1 MITERRII
9 NALAILAAL
18 TAAACSSRSDGAT
31 AADDE
36 DRPAAFKNLVPR
48 YDLLATVH
56 LADVVHDG
64 LVMDFGTP
72 ARHKYTMG
80 GWKAGWEGDSEINGV
95 SFTYASAAVSRVYFS
110 WDQEG
115 PATLAFR
122 MRRHASKGVSV
133 YLNDQPIQG
142 IRMEEDGW
150 KEYTLQVPAEKI
162 RRGENRMLLRW
173 NGMGDEAGENQ
184 RAAAVDTIR
193 VVPGGAASG
202 SPILYS
208 DLVADLRIGNEELN
222 AIAVRAPT
230 KLSYYLEVPAHA
242 KLGFRAGLEGG
253 RGTVTAKVTVTPE
266 GDAARDVWNA
276 TVRAGERSRWQDA
289 VVDLA
294 PFAGKVVRLDLVTEG
309 PDAPDARFGWASP
322 AVLVPRPREA
332 PESTKRAKN
341 VIVLLEDTT
350 RADALEPWNK
360 STRVRTPALSRF
372 ATESIVFEHAIAQE
386 SWTKPSVASLLTS
399 LYPETHQAKTFDARV
414 PQSVQLV
421 SEIFKAAG
429 FKTAAII
436 ANGYVSD
443 RFGFDQGWDLYRNL
457 IRDNQPTHAERTF
470 GDALAW
476 IEQNKDSPF
485 FIYIQT
491 IDPHVPYDPPE
502 EMLRLYDQQPYAGVV
517 DPRRTADQLTDFKK
531 RDLSFDPRDRERLR
545 ALYDGELTYH
555 DKWFGHFLDRLRQL
569 GVLNDTVIVYTAD
582 HGEEFFEHGSV
593 GHGHTLYEELL
604 HVPLAIRFPGAIRGG
619 TRVEESVELVDVVP
633 TVLEMTG
640 REPLPEAEGRT
651 LTPFFHGGIAAGPP
665 LAFAEFLEDRR
676 AVVSNRWK
684 LVFKGGG
691 STLFD
696 LQNDPGETRDVS
708 DTAPIAMR
716 YARIMLGQFLGSPS
730 RGQWWAPV
738 TESQSN
744 RRQQE
749 RVEVDPTLRDQ
760 LRALGYAQ

>member
-9 NALAILAAL
+9 NALAILGAL
-18 TAAACSSRSDGAT
+18 TFAACSSRSDGAPT
-31 AADDE
+31 AGE
-36 DRPAAFKNLVPR
+36 EEGPAAFKNLRAR
-48 YDLLATVH
+48 YDLLASVH

-80 GWKAGWEGDSEINGV
+80 GWKSGWEGDSEINGV
-95 SFTYASAAVSRVYFS
+95 SFTYASAAVSRVFFQ

-122 MRRHASKGVSV
+122 LRRHASKGVSV

-173 NGMGDEAGENQ
+173 NGMGDGAGEAQ

-193 VVPGGAASG
+193 IIPGGAATG

-208 DLVADLRIGNEELN
+208 DLVADLRVGSEELN

-230 KLSYYLEVPAHA
+230 RLSYYLEIPEHA
-242 KLGFRAGLEGG
+242 KLGFRAGLEGA

-266 GDAARDVWNA
+266 GESARDVWTA
-276 TVRAGERSRWQDA
+276 TVRGGNKAHWQDA
-289 VVDLA
+289 LVDLA

-309 PDAPDARFGWASP
+309 AETPEARFGWATP
-322 AVLVPRPREA
+322 AVLVPRPRDP
-332 PESTKRAKN
+332 PETKRAKN

-360 STRVRTPALSRF
+360 GTRVRTPALSRF
-372 ATESIVFEHAIAQE
+372 ATESILFEHAVAQE

-421 SEIFKAAG
+421 SEIFRAAG

-443 RFGFDQGWDLYRNL
+443 KFGFDQGWDLYRNL
-457 IRDNQPTHAERTF
+457 IRDNQPTTAERTF
-470 GDALAW
+470 GDALGW
-476 IEQNKDSPF
+476 IEQNKDQPF

-491 IDPHVPYDPPE
+491 IDPHVPYDPPDE
-502 EMLRLYDQQPYAGVV
+502 FLRLYDQQPYAGVV

-582 HGEEFFEHGSV
+582 HGEEFFDHGSV
-593 GHGHTLYEELL
+593 GHGHTLYQELL

-619 TRVEESVELVDVVP
+619 TRIAEPVELVDVVP

-651 LTPFFHGGIAAGPP
+651 LTPFFHGGQGAGPP
-665 LAFAEFLEDRR
+665 LAFSEFLEDRR
-676 AVVSNRWK
+676 SVTGHRWK

-696 LQNDPGETRDVS
+696 LQNDPRETRDVS
-708 DTAPIAMR
+708 DTSPIALR
-716 YARIMLGQFLGSPS
+716 YTRIMLGQFIGSPQRS
-730 RGQWWAPV
+730 QWWAPV
-738 TESQSN
+738 VESQSN